1 MSVGSI
7 AGLLQSVCVCR
18 FVELDRYQE
27 QRMGGNGRQFLN
39 RIRNGRPERKD
50 PLPIQGMTRI
60 AVWRFI
66 IFPETTQ
73 STWAFA
79 GTDPRLFPSSRLSF
93 NCLSANTSVGS

>member
-1 MSVGSI
+1 
-7 AGLLQSVCVCR
+7 
-18 FVELDRYQE
+18 
-27 QRMGGNGRQFLN
+27 MGGNGRQFLN

-60 AVWRFI
+60 AVWRFT

-93 NCLSANTSVGS
+93 NCLLANTSVGSELPRARMMLVSQSSQPHAKITSEAAI